1 MTNYKYKIVFSTKF
15 KKMLKK
21 IQKQNINLEELF
33 IVIDKLANKEL
44 LDIKYKNYNLVND
57 KHYKNCY
64 ECHIRP
70 ELLLIYQYND
80 EKLLLLLINVGSHS
94 ELFKWVKNNKLYQ

>member
-1 MTNYKYKIVFSTKF
+1 MINYQYEVVFSTKF

-33 IVIDKLANKEL
+33 VVVDKLANNKEL
-44 LDIKYKNYNLVND
+44 DLKYKNHKLISD

-70 ELLLIYQYND
+70 DLLLIYQYND

-94 ELFKWVKNNKLYQ
+94 ELFN

>member
-1 MTNYKYKIVFSTKF
+1 MIDYKYEVVFSTKF

-33 IVIDKLANKEL
+33 TVIDKLANKEV
-44 LDIKYKNYNLVND
+44 LDIKYKNHNLVND
-57 KHYKNCY
+57 KYYKNCC

-70 ELLLIYQYND
+70 DLLLIY
-80 EKLLLLLINVGSHS
+80 
-94 ELFKWVKNNKLYQ
+94 

>member
-1 MTNYKYKIVFSTKF
+1 MIDYKYEVVFSTKF

-33 IVIDKLANKEL
+33 TVIDRLANKEV
-44 LDIKYKNYNLVND
+44 LDIKYKSHNLVND
-57 KHYKNCY
+57 KYYKNCC

-70 ELLLIYQYND
+70 DLLLIYQYND
-80 EKLLLLLINVGSHS
+80 EKLLLLLISVGSHS
-94 ELFKWVKNNKLYQ
+94 ELFK

>member
-1 MTNYKYKIVFSTKF
+1 MINYKYEVVFSTKF

-33 IVIDKLANKEL
+33 TVIDKLANKEV
-44 LDIKYKNYNLVND
+44 LDIKYKNHNLVND
-57 KHYKNCY
+57 KYYKNCC

-70 ELLLIYQYND
+70 DLLLIYQYND
-80 EKLLLLLINVGSHS
+80 EKLLLLLISVGSHS
-94 ELFKWVKNNKLYQ
+94 ELFK

>member
-44 LDIKYKNYNLVND
+44 ITQYLLNYAQP
-57 KHYKNCY
+57 YI
-64 ECHIRP
+64 HIR
-70 ELLLIYQYND
+70 
-80 EKLLLLLINVGSHS
+80 
-94 ELFKWVKNNKLYQ
+94 

>member
-1 MTNYKYKIVFSTKF
+1 MINYKYDVVFSTKF
-15 KKMLKK
+15 KKILKK

-33 IVIDKLANKEL
+33 FVIDKLANKEV
-44 LDIKYKNYNLVND
+44 LDIKYKNHNLAND

-70 ELLLIYQYND
+70 DLLLIYQYNN
-80 EKLLLLLINVGSHS
+80 EKLLLLLINVGSNS
-94 ELFKWVKNNKLYQ
+94 ELFK

>member
-1 MTNYKYKIVFSTKF
+1 MIDYKYEVVFSTKF

-33 IVIDKLANKEL
+33 TVIDKLANKEV
-44 LDIKYKNYNLVND
+44 LDIKYKNHNLVND
-57 KHYKNCY
+57 KYYKNCC

-70 ELLLIYQYND
+70 DLLLIYQYND
-80 EKLLLLLINVGSHS
+80 EKLLLLLISVGSHS
-94 ELFKWVKNNKLYQ
+94 ELFK